1 MSADLYMFRFNLSD
15 VQRKENEEFTL
26 DDFKSEY
33 NSQKITEALA
43 DWDKVHAEFRRRQ
56 EEMAKAE
63 EARQELIRGKKLG
76 DYVYLEEY
84 EAIKSKIGELEKK
97 YTADYPEEY
106 AAILYDNQPQQLKN
120 ILDTYKQVM
129 EIPEEE
135 RGRQQENFRFLTSFC
150 EQIQR
155 SSDWRE
161 RDGKNVCRL
170 QVRSDKEGK
179 NSIVMM
185 KLENLGGT
193 GLTFTIEDGRSIV
206 FAPDSRL
213 NRRQVAEMSRF
224 FADRGMQ
231 IEDFSKLKG
240 LKVYDDRDDQ
250 KEIGSFEEI
259 FKQENQEKGYKDKSL
274 AELLDM
280 QQKDPHNQVLNDEV
294 QKRIQN
300 GEDTD
305 NALPVTDENT
315 TQAAV
320 SGENSGGG
328 EGDSYDGKVGFESYL
343 NDEAKP
349 RTYRDM
355 RKAIRAR
362 AGIMRINP
370 NCITEKRMPDGSIVI
385 SLYGSEADKEA
396 DGKMKDGIVQHKK
409 KVGFRMWKNPPRV
422 SIYVPDGGEFKA
434 AYAKGALKAGGQPYF
449 YMPPADEFGGD
460 AQKAFWEAAGDTL
473 TCPIL
478 KSKDHPEGCEIGND
492 HLQVILKAIKDKG
505 ADDEVE
511 ILKFKM
517 RLVGQL
523 HKYREFKGGKFPSHE
538 LKNTCSALEGD
549 IRMHF
554 FQKSV
559 LPALSDH
566 ITKGATDKG
575 WTDID
580 ITCAY
585 AAVAKITQAVEK
597 GYITYTDEQGRLV
610 RQPYDYLNPGK
621 NEQAIN
627 RMFAEEMGKAR
638 PEVIGKIKAEYQK
651 SSGIEIDENGMED
664 NDSQNASQSTK
675 YQTKFEKAVTF
686 VKQSFYS
693 DVLGKN
699 GVFGGIESNYS
710 GSESCKLTIEMHK
723 TYHAEFGGDKKP
735 FSKLNPM
742 PDLSHITTGSGRNEA
757 GETISIG
764 GEAYYR
770 RGRNSTQAATIQRA
784 NATAGRGGM

>member
-460 AQKAFWEAAGDTL
+460 AQKAFWEAAGDSL
-473 TCPIL
+473 VCPIL
-478 KSKDHPEGCEIGND
+478 KSKDHPEGCSMGND
-492 HLQVILKAIKDKG
+492 HLTVILKAMNDKNDG
-505 ADDEVE
+505 SEYE
-511 ILKFKM
+511 KMKFKM
-517 RLVGQL
+517 RLVKQIRGHL
-523 HKYREFKGGKFPSHE
+523 EYVSGGKSEKDNKPLRDSMEKLEGEIKFAKFKAVVLPNLEDFMMKGINGKLPESNGQTWNQVDLGCAYKAMGNIATAIKEGTLPIDYFTGSPDLVMQRFQQEMQKVKPEVEKIFKEHLGGNAETGDYGDIKESAIAGKCRNALIKIKGTMNEQFKNIASCGAEEANLE
-538 LKNTCSALEGD
+538 LKNIKNIDNGVIVPKTREVS
-549 IRMHF
+549 
-554 FQKSV
+554 
-559 LPALSDH
+559 
-566 ITKGATDKG
+566 KGR
-575 WTDID
+575 
-580 ITCAY
+580 Y
-585 AAVAKITQAVEK
+585 
-597 GYITYTDEQGRLV
+597 
-610 RQPYDYLNPGK
+610 
-621 NEQAIN
+621 
-627 RMFAEEMGKAR
+627 
-638 PEVIGKIKAEYQK
+638 EVISHPIPGV
-651 SSGIEIDENGMED
+651 SG
-664 NDSQNASQSTK
+664 NAR
-675 YQTKFEKAVTF
+675 
-686 VKQSFYS
+686 
-693 DVLGKN
+693 G
-699 GVFGGIESNYS
+699 
-710 GSESCKLTIEMHK
+710 
-723 TYHAEFGGDKKP
+723 
-735 FSKLNPM
+735 
-742 PDLSHITTGSGRNEA
+742 TGS
-757 GETISIG
+757 T
-764 GEAYYR
+764 
-770 RGRNSTQAATIQRA
+770 
-784 NATAGRGGM
+784 GRGSDGR